1 MSDNSLSPWDLKEN
15 HLHSDCRIFEVYKQ
29 RLRRRSDGVEG
40 EFFVLDTNSWVN
52 VLAITPKQELVL
64 VRQFR
69 YGTKEFS
76 LEPPGGVIEKGED
89 PIEAGLRE
97 LKEETGYVG
106 ENATLIGT
114 ARPNAA
120 ILSNQC
126 YFVVVEN
133 VMKTAE
139 LEFDQH
145 EELVTELH
153 SVKNLKRMVKEEKIT
168 HSIGLNAIFRLL
180 LHLET

>member
-1 MSDNSLSPWDLKEN
+1 
-15 HLHSDCRIFEVYKQ
+15 
-29 RLRRRSDGVEG
+29 
-40 EFFVLDTNSWVN
+40 
-52 VLAITPKQELVL
+52 
-64 VRQFR
+64 
-69 YGTKEFS
+69 
-76 LEPPGGVIEKGED
+76 
-89 PIEAGLRE
+89 

-153 SVKNLKRMVKEEKIT
+153 SVKNLKRMVKEEQIT

>member
-1 MSDNSLSPWDLKEN
+1 
-15 HLHSDCRIFEVYKQ
+15 
-29 RLRRRSDGVEG
+29 
-40 EFFVLDTNSWVN
+40 
-52 VLAITPKQELVL
+52 
-64 VRQFR
+64 
-69 YGTKEFS
+69 
-76 LEPPGGVIEKGED
+76 
-89 PIEAGLRE
+89 
-97 LKEETGYVG
+97 
-106 ENATLIGT
+106 
-114 ARPNAA
+114 
-120 ILSNQC
+120 
-126 YFVVVEN
+126 VVEN